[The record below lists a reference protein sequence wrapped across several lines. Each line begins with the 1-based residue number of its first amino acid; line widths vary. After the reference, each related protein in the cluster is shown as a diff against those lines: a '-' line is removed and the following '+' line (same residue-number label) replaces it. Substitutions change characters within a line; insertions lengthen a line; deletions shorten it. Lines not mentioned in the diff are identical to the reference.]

1 MSLEEF
7 NRPPKMNRPY
17 DTVAPGRENWRISKA
32 RHHEWHVTV
41 EGDPL
46 KWRGFCASNGLK
58 ALWIELNN
66 FELQLMCEAAFD
78 PSEVIKQAGWKIVRV
93 KHEVETFQI
102 DITTHDAL
110 QTQYLPEHIDNADYY
125 EVHFKLNGPFIP
137 GIPHT
142 SRDLFRD
149 NRWYITHR
157 QVTAFNPDDVMG
169 DLFRSSSDAFA
180 MLDDFE
186 YEACVYDTNPA
197 LDKGWV

>member
-17 DTVAPGRENWRISKA
+17 DTVSPGQENWRISKA

-110 QTQYLPEHIDNADYY
+110 QTHYLPEHIDNACYY

-157 QVTAFNPDDVMG
+157 QATEFSPDEVMG
-169 DLFRSSSDAFA
+169 DLFRASSDAFA
-180 MLDDFE
+180 MMDDFE
-186 YEACVYDTNPA
+186 YEACVLDTNPE